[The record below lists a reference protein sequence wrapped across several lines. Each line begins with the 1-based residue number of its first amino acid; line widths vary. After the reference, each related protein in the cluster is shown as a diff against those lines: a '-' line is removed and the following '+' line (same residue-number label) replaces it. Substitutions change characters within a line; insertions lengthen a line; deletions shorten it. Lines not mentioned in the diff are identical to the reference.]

1 MAHAVGRATDRPQLC
16 KTLCGALCPYGCQR
30 EQEDRRSCWLGGAG
44 SCTLLLCMEEAACA
58 LFAGCRCA
66 HRWSSASGRAAPGL
80 RAGHGPAPTR
90 PVSASPSPFLARSR
104 PRGAGPATAG
114 GRPALALVGG
124 SVKQRNP
131 DAAATAMSSSSPP
144 GEHRSRSL
152 GRLSL
157 PRKGSMTPGKKPSS
171 LELAESVPNAHYA
184 PLPEAQGGQ
193 PPAGSGPGAARERP
207 PHVRSEVVVV
217 GAESARPPVSLDPRV
232 SIYSLRKP
240 LLSRSNIQGRV
251 YNFLE
256 RPTGWKCFVY
266 HFTV

>member
-1 MAHAVGRATDRPQLC
+1 M
-16 KTLCGALCPYGCQR
+16 
-30 EQEDRRSCWLGGAG
+30 
-44 SCTLLLCMEEAACA
+44 
-58 LFAGCRCA
+58 
-66 HRWSSASGRAAPGL
+66 
-80 RAGHGPAPTR
+80 
-90 PVSASPSPFLARSR
+90 
-104 PRGAGPATAG
+104 
-114 GRPALALVGG
+114 
-124 SVKQRNP
+124 KQRNP